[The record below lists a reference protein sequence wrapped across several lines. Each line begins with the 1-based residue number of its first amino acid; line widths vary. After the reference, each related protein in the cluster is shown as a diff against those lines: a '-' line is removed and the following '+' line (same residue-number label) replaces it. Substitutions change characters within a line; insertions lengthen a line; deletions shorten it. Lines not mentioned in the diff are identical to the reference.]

1 MGCDI
6 HLYFEKK
13 VRGKWVPFTDIP
25 EKEYPDGRS
34 YDVFALLAGVRGYYP
49 KNYFGGRGIPED
61 TSYVAPTDD
70 EDDDDLTTK
79 PWIGD
84 HSFTYATIFELKKV
98 KWERYMDYEPHFA
111 RFIKT
116 YFPLDTAN
124 DKNIRIIMGFDS

>member
-25 EKEYPDGRS
+25 ESEYPDGRS

-49 KNYFGGRGIPED
+49 KNYFGGRGLPED
-61 TSYVAPTDD
+61 TSLVGAGTDD
-70 EDDDDLTTK
+70 CS

-98 KWERYMDYEPHFA
+98 KWEKYMEYEPHFA
-111 RFIKT
+111 RFIKQ

-124 DKNIRIIMGFDS
+124 DKNIRILMGFDS